1 MVEKENIFEEEG
13 HWKVNAFLETGREAW
28 YTYAEAY
35 YHAGHTLWEATCELK
50 VPIDTM
56 VYPMLFCYRH
66 FLELELKAILIGL
79 KDIGEDTLR
88 IKGVVKHGL
97 SELWAQI
104 HKQILEIEKA
114 GEDLDLVGKI
124 IAEFEKMDPI
134 SFVFRYPV
142 DKKHQPN
149 LPDKERMNIENI
161 GVHMAEVHQILN
173 GIGDVLWEYKRE
185 RWS

>member
-1 MVEKENIFEEEG
+1 
-13 HWKVNAFLETGREAW
+13 
-28 YTYAEAY
+28 
-35 YHAGHTLWEATCELK
+35 
-50 VPIDTM
+50 
-56 VYPMLFCYRH
+56 
-66 FLELELKAILIGL
+66 
-79 KDIGEDTLR
+79 
-88 IKGVVKHGL
+88 
-97 SELWAQI
+97 
-104 HKQILEIEKA
+104 
-114 GEDLDLVGKI
+114 
-124 IAEFEKMDPI
+124 MDPI